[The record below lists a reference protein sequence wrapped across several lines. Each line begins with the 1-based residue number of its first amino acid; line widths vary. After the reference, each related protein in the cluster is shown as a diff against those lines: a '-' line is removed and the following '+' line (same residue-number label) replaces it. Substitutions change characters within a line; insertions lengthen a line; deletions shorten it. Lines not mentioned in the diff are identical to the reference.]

1 MVFNSP
7 AIIHQ
12 ENAQEEDQLR
22 NLVNVSQ
29 GISRHPDIL
38 LTNIP
43 NPNQSEN
50 DNY

>member
-29 GISRHPDIL
+29 CLSRRPDIL
-38 LTNIP
+38 RINIP
-43 NPNQSEN
+43 NPSQSEN